1 MMPESPDA
9 PEPSPGGPTAMSPKT
24 LPAAHG
30 WLWVLHGFA
39 LFRAYPAFWFLLLLF
54 YWLLLLLTGS
64 VPLIGAWAATILI
77 PGLSG
82 GFMVACHA
90 AQNKLPPLPAHLF
103 WPFRAVATRKAQ
115 WLLGVA
121 YLACLVAILGASA
134 LIDGG
139 ALFRIMLVGVK
150 LNDGAL
156 QAPGLQEAGL
166 LALTLYTPVMLA
178 FWFAPALCFWHGM
191 GASKA
196 LFFSFFAGL
205 RNTKAF
211 FVYGMGWMLFA
222 GVIPLLAG
230 AMLSLILPGGAQG
243 ASLAALIIAPYMI
256 VVVCAMILSFYSSFI
271 DVFGAPPAPPSP
283 PPAAS
288 R

>member
-1 MMPESPDA
+1 MMQQAPDT
-9 PEPSPGGPTAMSPKT
+9 PEPSPGGPTGIAPKT

-39 LFRAYPAFWFLLLLF
+39 LFRAYPAFWCLLLLF
-54 YWLLLLLTGS
+54 YWLLLLLAGS
-64 VPLIGAWAATILI
+64 IPAIGAGLATILI

-103 WPFRAVATRKAQ
+103 WPFRAAATRNAQ
-115 WLLGVA
+115 WKLGVA
-121 YLACLVAILGASA
+121 YLMGLVAILGASA
-134 LIDGG
+134 LVDGG

-150 LNDGAL
+150 LNDEAL
-156 QAPGLQEAGL
+156 QAPGLQAAGL
-166 LALTLYTPVMLA
+166 LALMLYTPVMLA

-191 GASKA
+191 GAGKA

-205 RNTKAF
+205 RNTRAF

-222 GVIPLLAG
+222 GVVPLLAG
-230 AMLSLILPGGAQG
+230 ALLSLVLPGGAQG

-256 VVVCAMILSFYSSFI
+256 AVVCAMILSFYSSFI
-271 DVFGAPPAPPSP
+271 DVFGAPPAPAA
-283 PPAAS
+283 PAKAG
-288 R
+288 

>member
-1 MMPESPDA
+1 MEQPPAAPESPPDGPA
-9 PEPSPGGPTAMSPKT
+9 PLAPKT
-24 LPAAHG
+24 LSAGHG

-54 YWLLLLLTGS
+54 YWLLLLLTGA
-64 VPLIGAWAATILI
+64 VPLIGAWLATVLI

-90 AQNKLPPLPAHLF
+90 AQNKSPPLPAHLF
-103 WPFRAVATRKAQ
+103 WPFRAAATRRAQ

-121 YLACLVAILGASA
+121 YLLSLVAVLGVSA
-134 LIDGG
+134 LVDGG
-139 ALFRIMLVGVK
+139 ALFRIMLVGIK
-150 LNDGAL
+150 LNDEAL
-156 QAPGLQEAGL
+156 NAPGLREAGL
-166 LALTLYTPVMLA
+166 LAIVLYTPVMLA
-178 FWFAPALCFWHGM
+178 FWFAPALCFWHQL
-191 GASKA
+191 GAGKA

-205 RNTKAF
+205 RNSKAF
-211 FVYGMGWMLFA
+211 FVYGLGWMLFA

-230 AMLSLILPGGAQG
+230 ALLSLILPGGLRG

-256 VVVCAMILSFYSSFI
+256 VVVCAMILSFYSSFV
-271 DVFGAPPAPPSP
+271 DVFGAPPAPAPLIRP
-283 PPAAS
+283 

>member
-1 MMPESPDA
+1 MIEQPPNPPAEAPDPA
-9 PEPSPGGPTAMSPKT
+9 LALSPKT
-24 LPAAHG
+24 LPALHG

-39 LFRAYPAFWFLLLLF
+39 LFRAYPAFWCLLLLF

-64 VPLIGAWAATILI
+64 VPVIGAWAATILI

-90 AQNKLPPLPAHLF
+90 AQHKLPPLPAHLF
-103 WPFRAVATRKAQ
+103 WPFRAAATRNAQ
-115 WLLGVA
+115 WKLGVA
-121 YLACLVAILGASA
+121 YLVGLVAILGASA
-134 LIDGG
+134 LLDGG

-150 LNDGAL
+150 LNDEAL
-156 QAPGLQEAGL
+156 QAPGLQAAGL
-166 LALTLYTPVMLA
+166 LALMLYTPVMLA
-178 FWFAPALCFWHGM
+178 FWFAPALCFWHRM
-191 GASKA
+191 GAGKA

-211 FVYGMGWMLFA
+211 FVYGLGWMLFA

-230 AMLSLILPGGAQG
+230 ALLSLVLPPGAQG

-256 VVVCAMILSFYSSFI
+256 AVVCAMILSFYSSFI
-271 DVFGAPPAPPSP
+271 DVFGAPPAPA
-283 PPAAS
+283 PAAGAPK
-288 R
+288 